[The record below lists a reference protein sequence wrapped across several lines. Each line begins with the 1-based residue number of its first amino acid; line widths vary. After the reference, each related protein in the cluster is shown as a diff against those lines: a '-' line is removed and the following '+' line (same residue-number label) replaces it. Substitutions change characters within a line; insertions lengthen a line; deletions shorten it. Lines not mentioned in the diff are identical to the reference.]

1 MRGCCVL
8 FCTPCSSVVY
18 CFILDAIV
26 CCFILHAVVVLHSI
40 RALCV
45 VLHAMFGCCFAL
57 NVDIVC
63 CFTLYAGIVC
73 SFTPYAGV
81 VCCRFYTACVV
92 EALEYL
98 HTRHIVYR
106 DLKPENLLLDTEG
119 FCKLVSGTRNFIY
132 LRIQRHPKQ
141 KRWLLV
147 SR

>member
-1 MRGCCVL
+1 MRGCCLL
-8 FCTPCSSVVY
+8 FYTPCSSVLC
-18 CFILDAIV
+18 CFILDAIF

-63 CFTLYAGIVC
+63 CFTL
-73 SFTPYAGV
+73 YAGV

-119 FCKLVSGTRNFIY
+119 FCKLVSRTRNGREDLCFDICY
-132 LRIQRHPKQ
+132 GQFVASF
-141 KRWLLV
+141 LL
-147 SR
+147 S